1 MRSALAFGLAC
12 TLIAVGCGGG
22 SPTSPSMM
30 TGMPGTPGTPGATP
44 GATITGSVT
53 NASGPAA
60 LPTASRPY
68 EVGLMVHVVGTNIS
82 VAVGPN
88 GQFVL
93 QGVPAGD
100 VQLRFTGD
108 GCDAVLTLS
117 GLKTGDTIQIKV
129 TVRGTMATLDDDS
142 RDGDDGEQVVLNGTV
157 SELTRSGSAFSFR
170 IGSQLV
176 NGDATTEFFGDGNRS
191 ESVESLANGLRVE
204 VKGEMRGGQLFAL
217 RIHINRNAVPQPEVE
232 LEGTISV
239 LTPACPSVAFNLVVG
254 GGQPAQPV
262 VTSAATSYLAGLSC
276 GSLKNGDKVRVK
288 GSMQT
293 DGRLFALQI
302 KR

>member
-1 MRSALAFGLAC
+1 M
-12 TLIAVGCGGG
+12 
-22 SPTSPSMM
+22 
-30 TGMPGTPGTPGATP
+30 
-44 GATITGSVT
+44 
-53 NASGPAA
+53 
-60 LPTASRPY
+60 RPY
-68 EVGLMVHVVGTNIS
+68 GVGLMVQVVGTNIS
-82 VAVGPN
+82 VAAGPN
-88 GQFVL
+88 GEFVL

-100 VQLRFTGD
+100 IQLRFTGA

-117 GLKTGDTIQIKV
+117 GLKTGDMIQIKV
-129 TVRGTMATLDDDS
+129 TVRGTTATLDDDS
-142 RDGDDGEQVVLNGTV
+142 RDPEEQVVLNGVV
-157 SELTRSGSAFSFR
+157 SDLVKTALPAFSFR

-191 ESVESLANGLRVE
+191 ESVENLADGLRVE

-232 LEGTISV
+232 LEGTISG
-239 LTPACPSVAFNLVVG
+239 LTPACPSVTFTLVVG

-288 GSMQT
+288 GSVQT